1 MLERNFLRDVSYKYI
16 ILHPTNMN
24 AVLRKGVCNHQIV
37 ISAEKHSVELTLKL
51 E

>member
-1 MLERNFLRDVSYKYI
+1 MLEHNFLRDVSYKYI

-24 AVLRKGVCNHQIV
+24 TVLKKSVCNHQIV
-37 ISAEKHSVELTLKL
+37 ISAEKYFIELTLKL